1 MTDETITQ
9 RNTIVCFGTSITR
22 GAPYV
27 PEGDTYPAVLER
39 RLNRRLRPDGI
50 AVSVINSGVPGE
62 NTVEGLARIDADV
75 LAHRPDLAV
84 IEFACN
90 DVRYEPH
97 KRVELADFRVNLEKM
112 VARIREVCTE
122 IIICTPT
129 PIVDAFHVYSQQ
141 VDFYAPWGGCN
152 NALMEYDEV
161 IREVADDLELVLCD
175 LKAAFLAHGV
185 AAEFAGVTDDADDLT
200 CIADLISRYDGVHP
214 TIAGQALIAL
224 ELYRIIRL
232 MPLG

>member
-1 MTDETITQ
+1 MTDEAITQ

-27 PEGDTYPAVLER
+27 PEQDTYPAVLER
-39 RLNRRLRPDGI
+39 RLNRRLALDGI

-62 NTVEGLARIDADV
+62 NTAEGLARIDADV
-75 LAHRPDLAV
+75 IAHRPDLAV

-97 KRVELADFRVNLEKM
+97 KRVELADFRINLGEM

-141 VDFYAPWGGCN
+141 VDFYEPWGGCH
-152 NALMEYDEV
+152 NALMEYDAV
-161 IREVADDLELVLCD
+161 IREVADELELVLCD
-175 LKAAFLAHGV
+175 LNAAFMARAV
-185 AAEFAGVTDDADDLT
+185 AAVFAGATADADDLT